1 MHLENC
7 LEDMNVI
14 SNALATVTSNASR
27 FSNANSTPKAF
38 PKRVH
43 TKFKMRPRIGGITR
57 STRPGFADS
66 NEFRLPQIE
75 GIPVAESDTAAQL
88 ADIEQRLAELTAK
101 HVQLTHNIS
110 GYSAEQIRDTFGESR
125 YEDLKNVDLSI
136 RGLEGFVNKFI
147 RDAELPH
154 PYLKRLSDAITEYR
168 LAVSDLLMILNQ
180 CFNEVEVIESQ
191 TGLIDEDVFANFSFH

>member
-43 TKFKMRPRIGGITR
+43 TKFKMRPRFGGLTR

-66 NEFRLPQIE
+66 HEFRLPQTE
-75 GIPVAESDTAAQL
+75 GIQVTV
-88 ADIEQRLAELTAK
+88 RNK
-101 HVQLTHNIS
+101 
-110 GYSAEQIRDTFGESR
+110 SA
-125 YEDLKNVDLSI
+125 NLS
-136 RGLEGFVNKFI
+136 VK
-147 RDAELPH
+147 
-154 PYLKRLSDAITEYR
+154 
-168 LAVSDLLMILNQ
+168 AV
-180 CFNEVEVIESQ
+180 
-191 TGLIDEDVFANFSFH
+191 TRT

>member
-1 MHLENC
+1 
-7 LEDMNVI
+7 
-14 SNALATVTSNASR
+14 
-27 FSNANSTPKAF
+27 
-38 PKRVH
+38 
-43 TKFKMRPRIGGITR
+43 MRRIGGITR

-66 NEFRLPQIE
+66 HEFRLPQTE
-75 GIPVAESDTAAQL
+75 GIPVAESTPQL
-88 ADIEQRLAELTAK
+88 NLRMEQRLAELTAK

-154 PYLKRLSDAITEYR
+154 PYLKAE
-168 LAVSDLLMILNQ
+168 
-180 CFNEVEVIESQ
+180 
-191 TGLIDEDVFANFSFH
+191 

>member
-14 SNALATVTSNASR
+14 SNALATVTSNVSR

-66 NEFRLPQIE
+66 HEFRLPQPE
-75 GIPVAESDTAAQL
+75 GIPVQESSMVAL
-88 ADIEQRLAELTAK
+88 LAEIERRLEELTTK
-101 HVQLTHNIS
+101 HVRLTHHIS
-110 GYSAEQIRDTFGESR
+110 GYSAEQIRDMFGESR
-125 YEDLKNVDLSI
+125 YEDLKNIDLTI

-147 RDAELPH
+147 RDVDQPH
-154 PYLKRLSDAITEYR
+154 PYMKRLSDAITEYR

-191 TGLIDEDVFANFSFH
+191 TGLIDEHVFENFSFH

>member
-14 SNALATVTSNASR
+14 SNALATMTSNVSR

-66 NEFRLPQIE
+66 HEFRLPQTE
-75 GIPVAESDTAAQL
+75 GIPVQESSMVAL
-88 ADIEQRLAELTAK
+88 LAEIERRLEELTTK
-101 HVQLTHNIS
+101 HVRLTHHIS
-110 GYSAEQIRDTFGESR
+110 GYSAEQIRDMFGESR
-125 YEDLKNVDLSI
+125 YEDLKNIDLTI

-147 RDAELPH
+147 RDVDQPH
-154 PYLKRLSDAITEYR
+154 PYMKRLSDAITEYR

-191 TGLIDEDVFANFSFH
+191 TGLIDEHVFENFSFH

>member
-27 FSNANSTPKAF
+27 FSTSKVTSKREGAMPSIYRHTGYGLKPVRSGFAGAND
-38 PKRVH
+38 
-43 TKFKMRPRIGGITR
+43 FKM
-57 STRPGFADS
+57 
-66 NEFRLPQIE
+66 PQTE
-75 GIPVAESDTAAQL
+75 GIPVQESSMAAQL
-88 ADIEQRLAELTAK
+88 AEIEQRLEELTTK
-101 HVQLTHNIS
+101 HVRLTHHIS
-110 GYSAEQIRDTFGESR
+110 GYSAEQIRDMFGESR
-125 YEDLKNVDLSI
+125 YEDLKNIDLTI

-147 RDAELPH
+147 RDVDQPH
-154 PYLKRLSDAITEYR
+154 PYMKRLSDAITEYR

>member
-1 MHLENC
+1 MQ
-7 LEDMNVI
+7 I
-14 SNALATVTSNASR
+14 AL
-27 FSNANSTPKAF
+27 KAF

-66 NEFRLPQIE
+66 HEFRLPQTE

>member
-14 SNALATVTSNASR
+14 SNALATVTSNVSR

-66 NEFRLPQIE
+66 HEFRLPQTE
-75 GIPVAESDTAAQL
+75 GIPVQESSMVAL
-88 ADIEQRLAELTAK
+88 LAEIERRLEELTTK
-101 HVQLTHNIS
+101 HVRLTHHIS
-110 GYSAEQIRDTFGESR
+110 GYSAEQIRDMFGESR
-125 YEDLKNVDLSI
+125 YEDLKNIDLTI

-147 RDAELPH
+147 RDVDQPH
-154 PYLKRLSDAITEYR
+154 PYMKRLSDAITEYR

-191 TGLIDEDVFANFSFH
+191 TGLIDQHVFENFSFH

>member
-43 TKFKMRPRIGGITR
+43 TKFKLRPRFGGI
-57 STRPGFADS
+57 TRPGFADS
-66 NEFRLPQIE
+66 NEFRLPQTE

-110 GYSAEQIRDTFGESR
+110 GYSAEQIRETFGESR

-147 RDAELPH
+147 RDVEQPH

-191 TGLIDEDVFANFSFH
+191 TVLIDEDVFANFSFH